1 MSSPT
6 LFSLLQQLES
16 ELRACGV
23 WQDQAPSEAALQSS
37 QPFAIDTL
45 SPHEWLQWI
54 FLPRLHQLIE
64 AEQAL
69 PRGFSIAPYFEQAWL
84 DQAEFACVMMILY
97 QIDEVC
103 R

>member
-1 MSSPT
+1 MSAPT
-6 LFSLLQQLES
+6 LFSLLQQLEA
-16 ELRACGV
+16 ELRICGL
-23 WQDQAPSEAALQSS
+23 WQSQAPNAAALQSS

-45 SPHEWLQWI
+45 APHEWLQWI
-54 FLPRLHQLIE
+54 FLPRLHQLMTE
-64 AEQAL
+64 NQAL

-84 DQAEFACVMMILY
+84 EQAELAPVLTILY